1 MEKLIKELVESEWAI
16 RLKYMEEEKQYIFSF
31 RFADQFLK
39 GPNLV
44 ELIFDE
50 KGGFIETKSYIFY
63 ESEGKTKEETK
74 EMHLEE
80 AMYFKEDMEILI
92 KKLLFLKDK
101 EEILFEKE
109 TYYPGHQYL
118 GINFELDGLVYT
130 YSLEL
135 DNPKKKVLECR
146 YEHPSG
152 DFFIATLENIPSL
165 KGIGEYILN
174 HPKVRVK
181 LVNQLANYE
190 K

>member
-1 MEKLIKELVESEWAI
+1 MEEIIKKLRESEWLYQ
-16 RLKYMEEEKQYIFSF
+16 LKYMEEEKMYIFSF
-31 RFADQFLK
+31 RFANQFLK

-44 ELIFDE
+44 ELIFNE
-50 KGGFIETKSYIFY
+50 KGEFIETKFYIFY
-63 ESEGKTKEETK
+63 ELEGKTKEETK

-80 AMYFKEDMEILI
+80 VMDFKEDIEILI

-101 EEILFEKE
+101 EEITFEKE

-118 GINFELDGLVYT
+118 GINFELDGLLYT

-135 DNPKKKVLECR
+135 NNPKKKVLECKC
-146 YEHPSG
+146 
-152 DFFIATLENIPSL
+152 IMVVQLENIPSL